1 MFSHRPI
8 WTRVVILSARKR
20 KMRVNG
26 SDITRWR
33 SLNRIKQS
41 ALADMVGVSQATVS
55 KWERGTWEPTRAM
68 ALRLRDVM
76 LGLHEGRL
84 AAEIACVRPQQ
95 NLRALARG
103 PGFQIVG
110 ISDGFR
116 RAWPE
121 TSDLIGEET
130 RRHLINEAAHYCD
143 GSDYLREAAD
153 GELLM
158 VSCVTSRILSL
169 GDAPQE
175 DLRLRWHAVV
185 RHIDGELIHE
195 MIYEPCGAD
204 TPIGFERLLRRS
216 DLAAQAC

>member
-1 MFSHRPI
+1 M
-8 WTRVVILSARKR
+8 
-20 KMRVNG
+20 NG

-33 SLNRIKQS
+33 SLNRVKQS

-55 KWERGTWEPTRAM
+55 KWERGIWEPTRVM

-84 AAEIACVRPQQ
+84 AAEIACLRPQQ

-103 PGFQIVG
+103 PGLQIVG
-110 ISDGFR
+110 VSEGFR
-116 RAWPE
+116 RAWPQ
-121 TSDLIGEET
+121 TSELIGAET

-143 GSDYLREAAD
+143 ESDYLREAAD

-158 VSCVTSRILSL
+158 VTCVSSRIVSL
-169 GDAPQE
+169 GDVPE
-175 DLRLRWHAVV
+175 DDVRLRWHAVI

-195 MIYEPCGAD
+195 MIYEPCPAD
-204 TPIGFERLLRRS
+204 TPVGFERLLRRS
-216 DLAAQAC
+216 DLGTQVW

>member
-1 MFSHRPI
+1 
-8 WTRVVILSARKR
+8 VGERKTG
-20 KMRVNG
+20 VNG

-33 SLNRIKQS
+33 SLNRVKQS

-84 AAEIACVRPQQ
+84 AAEIACLRPQQ
-95 NLRALARG
+95 NIRALARG
-103 PGFQIVG
+103 PRFQIVG
-110 ISDGFR
+110 VSEGFR
-116 RAWPE
+116 RAWPQ
-121 TSDLIGEET
+121 TSDLIGAET

-158 VSCVTSRILSL
+158 VSCVSSRILSL

-175 DLRLRWHAVV
+175 DLRLRWHAVI

-195 MIYEPCGAD
+195 MIYEPCAAD

-216 DLAAQAC
+216 DISAQAY